1 MYIILLFLI
10 MSCKIDT
17 IDDIQAPLIQGEII
31 SQEIVLEGIYKRSIG
46 SQYEV
51 YDFSEQLIISI
62 ESDNKMEIIFTADY
76 TFDEVN
82 IIIDNSLYPYE
93 LYADKIIICGYTYM
107 RA

>member
-1 MYIILLFLI
+1 MMWLLLFLF

-17 IDDIQAPLIQGEII
+17 IDDMQEPLIQYETI
-31 SQEIVLEGIYKRSIG
+31 SQEIKLEGVYKRAIG

-51 YDFSEQLIISI
+51 YDFSEQFIISI
-62 ESDNKMEIIFTADY
+62 ESDNKVEIIFTSDY

-82 IIIDNSLYPYE
+82 IIIDNSLYPHE

-107 RA
+107 RV